1 MLFRGAASS
10 LLTEAGYRQCT
21 DRKDLTLVDEAN
33 GVEFFYLRPRD
44 IAVYVGEGA
53 LDIGI
58 TGRDLLLDSKA
69 DATEIKGLGFGH
81 SRFRFA
87 APKGPKKHY
96 RRVGG
101 KADRYL
107 LPRPVE
113 CFSGGAGD

>member
-10 LLTEAGYRQCT
+10 LLTEAGYRQRT

-69 DATEIKGLGFGH
+69 CLLYTSPSPRDRTR
-81 SRFRFA
+81 SRMPSSA
-87 APKGPKKHY
+87 
-96 RRVGG
+96 
-101 KADRYL
+101 
-107 LPRPVE
+107 
-113 CFSGGAGD
+113 